1 MLTRKEWSPKRRL
14 FAPRNHPPPP
24 RPPYPPLTSHPTHLQ
39 RPETCVG
46 DWCEGFDEEGYPTT
60 PDVAAAVF
68 ESRKDDHCVG
78 DWCEDALADEA
89 SNGPSVFESSASKK
103 DHCVGDWC
111 EDPLD
116 RDDGSD
122 DFPTNLIPKD
132 LAWTSDP
139 KFVAANGALLF
150 AETALFTLAMNL
162 QPITTGP
169 LCGPDPTAFG
179 CMYVGAHQAFAD
191 EIGAGMVAVALAY
204 TGAVTLLAAENFAKS
219 RDYLLA
225 RGVPQQELEG
235 VTAYRFVRGAEAV
248 LRDTGNVAKAVA
260 YLRDVR
266 ANRGAF
272 VHSYANKSKTYS
284 PWWKKPAAPTPPAVQ
299 SVQAE
304 NKSNV
309 VEFRRNNKPGAID
322 DEKVFEKV
330 SKEKQFP
337 AGTLP
342 WKR

>member
-1 MLTRKEWSPKRRL
+1 MVPETPPFRAPKPS
-14 FAPRNHPPPP
+14 APAPS
-24 RPPYPPLTSHPTHLQ
+24 PYPPLTSHPTHFHC
-39 RPETCVG
+39 PETCVG

-116 RDDGSD
+116 RDDGSN

-266 ANRGAF
+266 ATRGAF

-284 PWWKKPAAPTPPAVQ
+284 PWWKKPATPTPPAVQ
-299 SVQAE
+299 SVQSE

-330 SKEKQFP
+330 SKEKKFP

>member
-1 MLTRKEWSPKRRL
+1 MVPETPPFRAPKPSAPAPSPS
-14 FAPRNHPPPP
+14 
-24 RPPYPPLTSHPTHLQ
+24 PPLTSHPTHFHC
-39 RPETCVG
+39 PETCVG

-162 QPITTGP
+162 QPITTGS

-266 ANRGAF
+266 ATRGAF
-272 VHSYANKSKTYS
+272 VHSYANKSKTYT
-284 PWWKKPAAPTPPAVQ
+284 PWWKKPATPTPPAAQ

-330 SKEKQFP
+330 SKEKKFP

>member
-1 MLTRKEWSPKRRL
+1 MVPETPPFRAPKPS
-14 FAPRNHPPPP
+14 APAPS
-24 RPPYPPLTSHPTHLQ
+24 PYPPLTSHPTHLQ

-68 ESRKDDHCVG
+68 ETRKDDHCVG

-116 RDDGSD
+116 RDDGSN

-225 RGVPQQELEG
+225 RGVPTQELEG
-235 VTAYRFVRGAEAV
+235 VTAYRFVRGAETV

-266 ANRGAF
+266 ATRGAF

-284 PWWKKPAAPTPPAVQ
+284 PWWKKPATPTPPAVQ
-299 SVQAE
+299 SVQSE

-330 SKEKQFP
+330 SKEKEFP

>member
-1 MLTRKEWSPKRRL
+1 MVPETPPFRAPKPSAPAPSPS
-14 FAPRNHPPPP
+14 
-24 RPPYPPLTSHPTHLQ
+24 PPLTSHPTHLQ

-162 QPITTGP
+162 QPITTGT

-266 ANRGAF
+266 ATRGAF

-284 PWWKKPAAPTPPAVQ
+284 PWWKKPATPTPPAVR

>member
-1 MLTRKEWSPKRRL
+1 MVPETPPFRAPKPS
-14 FAPRNHPPPP
+14 APAPS
-24 RPPYPPLTSHPTHLQ
+24 PYPPLTSHPTHLQ

-68 ESRKDDHCVG
+68 ESRKEDHCVG

-225 RGVPQQELEG
+225 RGVPTQELEG
-235 VTAYRFVRGAEAV
+235 VTAYRFVRGAETV

-266 ANRGAF
+266 ATRGAF

-284 PWWKKPAAPTPPAVQ
+284 PWWKKPATPTPPAVQ
-299 SVQAE
+299 SVQSE

-330 SKEKQFP
+330 SKEKEFP

>member
-1 MLTRKEWSPKRRL
+1 M
-14 FAPRNHPPPP
+14 
-24 RPPYPPLTSHPTHLQ
+24 
-39 RPETCVG
+39 
-46 DWCEGFDEEGYPTT
+46 
-60 PDVAAAVF
+60 
-68 ESRKDDHCVG
+68 G

-139 KFVAANGALLF
+139 KFVAANGALLL

-266 ANRGAF
+266 ATRGAF

-284 PWWKKPAAPTPPAVQ
+284 PWWKKPATPTPPAVQ

-330 SKEKQFP
+330 SKVKQFP
-337 AGTLP
+337 AGTLH

>member
-1 MLTRKEWSPKRRL
+1 MVPETPPFRAPKPS
-14 FAPRNHPPPP
+14 APAPS
-24 RPPYPPLTSHPTHLQ
+24 PYPPLTSHPTHFHC
-39 RPETCVG
+39 PETCVG

-116 RDDGSD
+116 RDDGSN

-266 ANRGAF
+266 ATRGAF
-272 VHSYANKSKTYS
+272 VHSYANKSKTYT
-284 PWWKKPAAPTPPAVQ
+284 PWWKKPATPTPPAVQ
-299 SVQAE
+299 SVQSE

-330 SKEKQFP
+330 SKEKKFP

>member
-1 MLTRKEWSPKRRL
+1 MVPETPPFRAPKPS
-14 FAPRNHPPPP
+14 APAPS
-24 RPPYPPLTSHPTHLQ
+24 PYPPLTSHPTHLQ

-235 VTAYRFVRGAEAV
+235 VTAYRFVRGAETV

-266 ANRGAF
+266 ATRGAF

-284 PWWKKPAAPTPPAVQ
+284 PWWKKPATPTPPAVQ
-299 SVQAE
+299 SVQSE

-330 SKEKQFP
+330 SKEKKFP

>member
-1 MLTRKEWSPKRRL
+1 MVPETPPFRAPKPS
-14 FAPRNHPPPP
+14 APAPS
-24 RPPYPPLTSHPTHLQ
+24 PYPPLTSHPTHFHC
-39 RPETCVG
+39 PETCVG

-266 ANRGAF
+266 ATRGAF

-284 PWWKKPAAPTPPAVQ
+284 PWWKKPATPTPPAVQ

>member
-1 MLTRKEWSPKRRL
+1 MVPETPPFRAPKPS
-14 FAPRNHPPPP
+14 APAPS
-24 RPPYPPLTSHPTHLQ
+24 PYPPLTSHPTHFHC
-39 RPETCVG
+39 PETCVG

-162 QPITTGP
+162 QPITTGS

-235 VTAYRFVRGAEAV
+235 VTAYRFVRGAETV

-266 ANRGAF
+266 ATRGEF
-272 VHSYANKSKTYS
+272 VHSYANKSKTYT
-284 PWWKKPAAPTPPAVQ
+284 PWWKKPATPTPPAAQ

-330 SKEKQFP
+330 SKEKKFP

>member
-1 MLTRKEWSPKRRL
+1 MVPETPPFRAPKPS
-14 FAPRNHPPPP
+14 APAPS
-24 RPPYPPLTSHPTHLQ
+24 PYPPLTSHPTHLQ

-68 ESRKDDHCVG
+68 ESRKEDHCVG
-78 DWCEDALADEA
+78 DWCEDALDDEA

-225 RGVPQQELEG
+225 RGVPTQELEG
-235 VTAYRFVRGAEAV
+235 VTAYRFVRGAETV

-266 ANRGAF
+266 ATRGAF

-284 PWWKKPAAPTPPAVQ
+284 PWWKKPATPTPPAVQ
-299 SVQAE
+299 SVQSE

-330 SKEKQFP
+330 SKEKEFP

>member
-1 MLTRKEWSPKRRL
+1 MVPETPPFRAPKPS
-14 FAPRNHPPPP
+14 APAPS
-24 RPPYPPLTSHPTHLQ
+24 PYPPLTSHPTHLQ

-225 RGVPQQELEG
+225 RGVPTQELEG
-235 VTAYRFVRGAEAV
+235 VTAYRFVRGAETV

-266 ANRGAF
+266 ATRGAF

-284 PWWKKPAAPTPPAVQ
+284 PWWKKPATPTPPAVQ
-299 SVQAE
+299 SVQSE

-330 SKEKQFP
+330 SKEKEFP

>member
-1 MLTRKEWSPKRRL
+1 MVPETPPFRAPKPS
-14 FAPRNHPPPP
+14 APAHS
-24 RPPYPPLTSHPTHLQ
+24 PYPPLTSHPTHLQ

-266 ANRGAF
+266 ATRGAF

-284 PWWKKPAAPTPPAVQ
+284 PWWKKPATPTPPAVQ

>member
-1 MLTRKEWSPKRRL
+1 MVPETPPFRAPKPS
-14 FAPRNHPPPP
+14 APAPS
-24 RPPYPPLTSHPTHLQ
+24 PYPPLTSHPTHLQ

-68 ESRKDDHCVG
+68 ESRKEDHCVG

-116 RDDGSD
+116 RDDGSN

-266 ANRGAF
+266 ATRGAF

-284 PWWKKPAAPTPPAVQ
+284 PWWKKPATPTPPAVQ
-299 SVQAE
+299 SVQSE

-330 SKEKQFP
+330 SKEKEFP

>member
-1 MLTRKEWSPKRRL
+1 MVPETPPFRAPKPS
-14 FAPRNHPPPP
+14 APAPS
-24 RPPYPPLTSHPTHLQ
+24 PYPPLTSHPTHLH

-179 CMYVGAHQAFAD
+179 CMYVGAQQAFAD

-225 RGVPQQELEG
+225 RGVPMQELEG
-235 VTAYRFVRGAEAV
+235 VTAYRFVRGAETV

-266 ANRGAF
+266 ATRGAF

-284 PWWKKPAAPTPPAVQ
+284 PWWKKPATPTPPAVQ

-330 SKEKQFP
+330 SKEKEFP

>member
-1 MLTRKEWSPKRRL
+1 MVPETPPFRAPKPS
-14 FAPRNHPPPP
+14 APAPS
-24 RPPYPPLTSHPTHLQ
+24 PYPPLTSHPTHFQ

-139 KFVAANGALLF
+139 KFVAANGALLL

-266 ANRGAF
+266 ATRGAF

-284 PWWKKPAAPTPPAVQ
+284 PWWKKPATPTPPAVQ

-309 VEFRRNNKPGAID
+309 VEFRRKNKPGAID

-330 SKEKQFP
+330 SKVKQFP

>member
-1 MLTRKEWSPKRRL
+1 MVPETPPFRAPKPS
-14 FAPRNHPPPP
+14 APAPS
-24 RPPYPPLTSHPTHLQ
+24 PYPPLTSHPTHLQ

-116 RDDGSD
+116 RDDGSN

-235 VTAYRFVRGAEAV
+235 VTAYRFVRGAETV

-266 ANRGAF
+266 ATRGAF

-284 PWWKKPAAPTPPAVQ
+284 PWWKKPATPTPPAVQ
-299 SVQAE
+299 SVQSE

-330 SKEKQFP
+330 SKEKEFP

>member
-1 MLTRKEWSPKRRL
+1 MVPETPPFRAPKPS
-14 FAPRNHPPPP
+14 APAPS
-24 RPPYPPLTSHPTHLQ
+24 PYPPLTSHPTHLH

-235 VTAYRFVRGAEAV
+235 VTAYRFVRGAETV

-266 ANRGAF
+266 ATRGAF

-284 PWWKKPAAPTPPAVQ
+284 PWWKKPATPTPPAVQ

>member
-1 MLTRKEWSPKRRL
+1 M
-14 FAPRNHPPPP
+14 
-24 RPPYPPLTSHPTHLQ
+24 
-39 RPETCVG
+39 
-46 DWCEGFDEEGYPTT
+46 
-60 PDVAAAVF
+60 
-68 ESRKDDHCVG
+68 G

-116 RDDGSD
+116 RDDGAD
-122 DFPTNLIPKD
+122 DFPANLIPKD

-235 VTAYRFVRGAEAV
+235 VTAYRFVRGAETV

-266 ANRGAF
+266 ATRGAF
-272 VHSYANKSKTYS
+272 VHSYANKSKTYT
-284 PWWKKPAAPTPPAVQ
+284 PWWKKPATPTPPAAQ

-330 SKEKQFP
+330 SKEKKFP

>member
-1 MLTRKEWSPKRRL
+1 MVPETPPFRAPKPS
-14 FAPRNHPPPP
+14 APAPS
-24 RPPYPPLTSHPTHLQ
+24 PYPPLTSHPTHFHC
-39 RPETCVG
+39 PETCVG

-116 RDDGSD
+116 RDDGSN

-260 YLRDVR
+260 YLGDVR
-266 ANRGAF
+266 ATRGAF
-272 VHSYANKSKTYS
+272 VHSYANKSKTYT
-284 PWWKKPAAPTPPAVQ
+284 PWWKKPATPTPPAVQ
-299 SVQAE
+299 SVQSE

-330 SKEKQFP
+330 SKEKKFP

>member
-1 MLTRKEWSPKRRL
+1 MVPETPPFRAPKPSAPAPSPS
-14 FAPRNHPPPP
+14 
-24 RPPYPPLTSHPTHLQ
+24 PPLTSHPTHFQ

-46 DWCEGFDEEGYPTT
+46 DWCEGFDEEGYPTP

-68 ESRKDDHCVG
+68 ETRKDDHCVG

-139 KFVAANGALLF
+139 KFVAANGALLL

-266 ANRGAF
+266 ATRGAF

-284 PWWKKPAAPTPPAVQ
+284 PWWKKPATPTPPAVQ

-330 SKEKQFP
+330 SKVKQFP
-337 AGTLP
+337 AGSLP

>member
-1 MLTRKEWSPKRRL
+1 M
-14 FAPRNHPPPP
+14 
-24 RPPYPPLTSHPTHLQ
+24 
-39 RPETCVG
+39 
-46 DWCEGFDEEGYPTT
+46 
-60 PDVAAAVF
+60 
-68 ESRKDDHCVG
+68 G

-266 ANRGAF
+266 ATRGAF

-284 PWWKKPAAPTPPAVQ
+284 PWWKKPATPTPPAVQ

-309 VEFRRNNKPGAID
+309 VEFRRKNKPGAID

-330 SKEKQFP
+330 SKEKKFP

>member
-1 MLTRKEWSPKRRL
+1 MVPETPPFRAPKPS
-14 FAPRNHPPPP
+14 APAPS
-24 RPPYPPLTSHPTHLQ
+24 PYPPLTSHPTHLQ

-179 CMYVGAHQAFAD
+179 CMYVGAQQAFAD

-266 ANRGAF
+266 ATRGAF

-284 PWWKKPAAPTPPAVQ
+284 PWWKKPATPTPPAVQ

>member
-68 ESRKDDHCVG
+68 ESRKEDHCVG

-266 ANRGAF
+266 ATRGAF

-284 PWWKKPAAPTPPAVQ
+284 PWWKKPATPTPPAVQ

>member
-1 MLTRKEWSPKRRL
+1 M
-14 FAPRNHPPPP
+14 
-24 RPPYPPLTSHPTHLQ
+24 
-39 RPETCVG
+39 
-46 DWCEGFDEEGYPTT
+46 
-60 PDVAAAVF
+60 F

-191 EIGAGMVAVALAY
+191 EIGIPFMETSAKNATNVEQAFVTMANEIKTRMASQPQAAS
-204 TGAVTLLAAENFAKS
+204 GASRGATIRPGEGRPVNAKS
-219 RDYLLA
+219 
-225 RGVPQQELEG
+225 
-235 VTAYRFVRGAEAV
+235 
-248 LRDTGNVAKAVA
+248 
-260 YLRDVR
+260 
-266 ANRGAF
+266 
-272 VHSYANKSKTYS
+272 SCC
-284 PWWKKPAAPTPPAVQ
+284 
-299 SVQAE
+299 
-304 NKSNV
+304 
-309 VEFRRNNKPGAID
+309 
-322 DEKVFEKV
+322 
-330 SKEKQFP
+330 
-337 AGTLP
+337 
-342 WKR
+342 

>member
-1 MLTRKEWSPKRRL
+1 MVPETPPFRAPKPS
-14 FAPRNHPPPP
+14 APAPS
-24 RPPYPPLTSHPTHLQ
+24 PYPPLTSHPTHFHC
-39 RPETCVG
+39 PETCVG

-266 ANRGAF
+266 ATRGAF
-272 VHSYANKSKTYS
+272 VHSYANKSKTYT
-284 PWWKKPAAPTPPAVQ
+284 PWWKKPATPTPPAVQ
-299 SVQAE
+299 SVQSE

>member
-1 MLTRKEWSPKRRL
+1 MVPETPPFRAPKPS
-14 FAPRNHPPPP
+14 APAPS
-24 RPPYPPLTSHPTHLQ
+24 PYPPLTSHPTHFQ

-139 KFVAANGALLF
+139 KFVAANGALLL

-266 ANRGAF
+266 ATRGAF

-284 PWWKKPAAPTPPAVQ
+284 PWWKKPATPTPPAVKA

-330 SKEKQFP
+330 SKQKEFP

>member
-1 MLTRKEWSPKRRL
+1 MVPETPPFRAPKPS
-14 FAPRNHPPPP
+14 APAPS
-24 RPPYPPLTSHPTHLQ
+24 PYPPLTSHPTHLQ

-89 SNGPSVFESSASKK
+89 SNGPSVFTSAASKK

-235 VTAYRFVRGAEAV
+235 VTAYRFVRGAETV

-266 ANRGAF
+266 ATRGAF
-272 VHSYANKSKTYS
+272 VHSYANKSKTYT
-284 PWWKKPAAPTPPAVQ
+284 PWWKKPATPTPPAVQ
-299 SVQAE
+299 SVQSE

>member
-1 MLTRKEWSPKRRL
+1 M
-14 FAPRNHPPPP
+14 AG
-24 RPPYPPLTSHPTHLQ
+24 YPPLTSHPTHLQ

-68 ESRKDDHCVG
+68 ESRKEDHCVG

-266 ANRGAF
+266 ATRGAF

>member
-1 MLTRKEWSPKRRL
+1 MVPETPPFRAPKPSAPAPSPS
-14 FAPRNHPPPP
+14 
-24 RPPYPPLTSHPTHLQ
+24 PPLTSHPTHLQ

-68 ESRKDDHCVG
+68 ESRKEDHCVG

-266 ANRGAF
+266 ATRGAF

-284 PWWKKPAAPTPPAVQ
+284 PWWKKPATPTPPAVQ

-330 SKEKQFP
+330 SKVKQFP

>member
-1 MLTRKEWSPKRRL
+1 M
-14 FAPRNHPPPP
+14 
-24 RPPYPPLTSHPTHLQ
+24 
-39 RPETCVG
+39 
-46 DWCEGFDEEGYPTT
+46 
-60 PDVAAAVF
+60 F
-68 ESRKDDHCVG
+68 ESRKEDHCVG
-78 DWCEDALADEA
+78 DWCEDALDDEA

-225 RGVPQQELEG
+225 RGVPTQELEG
-235 VTAYRFVRGAEAV
+235 VTAYRFVRGAETV

-266 ANRGAF
+266 ATRGAF

-284 PWWKKPAAPTPPAVQ
+284 PWWKKPATPTPPAVQ
-299 SVQAE
+299 SVQSE

-330 SKEKQFP
+330 SKEKEFP

>member
-1 MLTRKEWSPKRRL
+1 MVPETPPFRAPKPSAPAPSPS
-14 FAPRNHPPPP
+14 
-24 RPPYPPLTSHPTHLQ
+24 PPLTSHPTHFHC
-39 RPETCVG
+39 PETCVG

-116 RDDGSD
+116 RDDGAD
-122 DFPTNLIPKD
+122 DFPANLIPKD

-162 QPITTGP
+162 QPITTGS

-266 ANRGAF
+266 ATRGAF
-272 VHSYANKSKTYS
+272 VHSYANKSKTYT
-284 PWWKKPAAPTPPAVQ
+284 PWWKKPATPTPPAAQ

-330 SKEKQFP
+330 SKEKKFP

>member
-1 MLTRKEWSPKRRL
+1 M
-14 FAPRNHPPPP
+14 
-24 RPPYPPLTSHPTHLQ
+24 
-39 RPETCVG
+39 
-46 DWCEGFDEEGYPTT
+46 
-60 PDVAAAVF
+60 
-68 ESRKDDHCVG
+68 G

-111 EDPLD
+111 EDPPD
-116 RDDGSD
+116 RDDGAD
-122 DFPTNLIPKD
+122 DFPANLIPKD

-235 VTAYRFVRGAEAV
+235 VTAYRFVRGAETV

-266 ANRGAF
+266 ATRGAF
-272 VHSYANKSKTYS
+272 VHSYANKSKTYT
-284 PWWKKPAAPTPPAVQ
+284 PWWKKPATPTPPAVQ
-299 SVQAE
+299 SVQSE

-330 SKEKQFP
+330 SKEKKFP

>member
-1 MLTRKEWSPKRRL
+1 MVPETPPFRAPKPS
-14 FAPRNHPPPP
+14 APAPS
-24 RPPYPPLTSHPTHLQ
+24 PYPPLTSHPTHLQ

-68 ESRKDDHCVG
+68 ESRKEDHCVG

-225 RGVPQQELEG
+225 RGVPTQELEG
-235 VTAYRFVRGAEAV
+235 VTAYRFVRGAETV
-248 LRDTGNVAKAVA
+248 LRDTGNLAKAVA

-266 ANRGAF
+266 ATRGAF

-284 PWWKKPAAPTPPAVQ
+284 PWWKKPATPTPPAVQ
-299 SVQAE
+299 SVQSE

-330 SKEKQFP
+330 SKEKEFP